1 MQLQTQKYNPQ
12 FKALHIANCGDL
24 KLYKITDRAD
34 FKFLKSLPDRI
45 HTKDLMPNLT
55 KDEYSRWDEML
66 QYAVDNSKKPKNITY
81 VETLNDTPCGI
92 ITFTPDKN
100 IFKLDCICTWPVEI
114 GKKVKLA
121 GQTLFYQ
128 LFKDFQ
134 ESHGKKLKLEAIT
147 NGPYD
152 TISKYETLSFIPTK
166 THLTKVEM
174 ETTAAKLKPII
185 NSLNKLLN
193 YKEVTV
199 EKVTLH

>member
-66 QYAVDNSKKPKNITY
+66 QYAVDNSQKPKNITY

-92 ITFTPDKN
+92 ITFTY
-100 IFKLDCICTWPVEI
+100 I
-114 GKKVKLA
+114 
-121 GQTLFYQ
+121 
-128 LFKDFQ
+128 
-134 ESHGKKLKLEAIT
+134 
-147 NGPYD
+147 
-152 TISKYETLSFIPTK
+152 
-166 THLTKVEM
+166 
-174 ETTAAKLKPII
+174 
-185 NSLNKLLN
+185 
-193 YKEVTV
+193 TV
-199 EKVTLH
+199 ERINYAYKKRTRSFKTNMQRLQ